1 MTSCNLRKSTT
12 TKMSHRICRPTLRRS
27 KVLPRKSR
35 RRVRKEKKVENQKL
49 LRSAPSAMLLTWSL
63 TLRFLNGLESASARL
78 KHGEFKDH
86 LKHLPRSQV
95 LPLFASLVKLMEH
108 KRTTILLRVFLKVV
122 KKAVKVKA
130 ALLIKR
136 LAVQVSTNLFTGSQ
150 ITSWIDGLSS
160 QISLQLISRLQD
172 KLKFYSREILKDQ
185 FLQILS
191 SSVERNTI
199 LELKSPVLFI
209 QQL

>member
-1 MTSCNLRKSTT
+1 
-12 TKMSHRICRPTLRRS
+12 
-27 KVLPRKSR
+27 
-35 RRVRKEKKVENQKL
+35 
-49 LRSAPSAMLLTWSL
+49 
-63 TLRFLNGLESASARL
+63 
-78 KHGEFKDH
+78 
-86 LKHLPRSQV
+86 
-95 LPLFASLVKLMEH
+95 MEH